1 MKSKI
6 GKILTSSL
14 LAVSMIASALP
25 LSVSAVTTGTKSGN
39 INKDSI
45 KSNVKT
51 AHDISIA
58 NEANGW
64 TVGGEQASV
73 ESLKEA
79 KVLKTDTNGNYTNSD
94 SVSKYSD
101 LQKQLS
107 KAGTPNNYHYVLLN
121 NDVSLENNITIKDYT
136 ILLITKDNTLD
147 LNNHNLNL
155 NGNNILVTGEGSDS
169 STIKNGQ
176 IIVNKVD
183 AQNIAIKS
191 LKLTN
196 GKLTNGKNYEINQN
210 VNKILFNES
219 CSNVSIIGCAL
230 NNNST
235 DSSNSFGGRI
245 LCNASVT
252 DLYIVNCS
260 AAGSSPYLLR
270 TSSSGSINNL
280 KITKDANSSAKLSKQ
295 ITLRNSKNIKITNID
310 SLNYYFTKCNTITF
324 SNDDYESIVNNITFN
339 KCNNFR
345 LRIVNV
351 EGNLAISSCDHF
363 SLMNVI
369 VNGTANIKDSYFF
382 ETARATN
389 DACLT
394 NIFESGLGISD
405 CRNFILDEAKIP
417 IGLTIKNTTSNEYKY
432 FSIIDSYI
440 NNVTISNM
448 KGFTIYKT
456 CKKTTAKNYNLSNCS
471 YYKNYVVRT
480 NLTSATTHSH

>member
-25 LSVSAVTTGTKSGN
+25 LSVSAVTKSGN
-39 INKDSI
+39 TNESDIE
-45 KSNVKT
+45 SNVKT
-51 AHDISIA
+51 AHNISIA

-64 TVGGEQASV
+64 TVGGKQASV
-73 ESLKEA
+73 KSLKEA
-79 KVLKTDTNGNYTNSD
+79 KVLKTDANGNYTNFN
-94 SVSKYSD
+94 SVNNLSD
-101 LQKQLS
+101 LKKQLS
-107 KAGTPNNYHYVLLN
+107 KAGTSTNYHYVSLN
-121 NDVSLENNITIKDYT
+121 NDVSLDGNITIKDYT
-136 ILLITKDNTLD
+136 ILLITEKKTLD
-147 LNNHNLNL
+147 LNKYNLNL
-155 NGNNILVTGEGSDS
+155 NGNNILVTGKGSDS
-169 STIKNGQ
+169 SVIKNGQ

-196 GKLTNGKNYEINQN
+196 DKTYETNQN
-210 VNKILFNES
+210 VNKILFNKS
-219 CSNVSIIGCAL
+219 CSNVSITDCAL

-235 DSSNSFGGRI
+235 LSSNSFGGRI

-324 SNDDYESIVNNITFN
+324 SNDDNKSIVNSITFDN
-339 KCNNFR
+339 CNNFR

-369 VNGTANIKDSYFF
+369 VNGTANIKDSYYF
-382 ETARATN
+382 ETTRAAN
-389 DACLT
+389 NACLT

-405 CRNFILDEAKIP
+405 CRKFILNEAKIP
-417 IGLTIKNTTSNEYKY
+417 IGLTIKNTTSNDYKY
-432 FSIIDSYI
+432 FSIINSYI

-448 KGFTIYKT
+448 KGFTIDKT